1 MEEEDI
7 DQEVDQR
14 LQCVLELPVF
24 LHLAES
30 FWCYVM
36 TDELMSGWE
45 LAAARRCN
53 IYIYIIAVCDHHQ
66 QAGLQR
72 KGMKEE
78 PELVQSTMRLQC
90 VHDHMMRS
98 SSSAAMNRGR
108 RGSPFTS
115 RQWAE
120 LEHQALIFKYMM
132 AGLNVPEE
140 LLYPIRRSVAASLM
154 INAASMTTTHNGCR
168 WDGSLTS

>member
-1 MEEEDI
+1 MG
-7 DQEVDQR
+7 
-14 LQCVLELPVF
+14 
-24 LHLAES
+24 
-30 FWCYVM
+30 
-36 TDELMSGWE
+36 GWE
-45 LAAARRCN
+45 LAAACRCN

-66 QAGLQR
+66 QGGLQR

-90 VHDHMMRS
+90 VHDHTMRS
-98 SSSAAMNRGR
+98 SSSAAINRGR

-120 LEHQALIFKYMM
+120 LEHQALIFKYIL